1 VVSLENLVRGLIEK
15 HLDRLLRDDLATE
28 AKILSSLELSVAS
41 KEDYLRGYVVGSLN
55 GTLTFYL
62 QALVKREMTQEDV
75 LELYQRVINGRS
87 SEIEQRIAQVLSK

>member
-1 VVSLENLVRGLIEK
+1 MENLVRGLIEK
-15 HLDRLLRDDLATE
+15 HLDNLLGEDIATE
-28 AKILSSLELSVAS
+28 AKILGSLKLSVES
-41 KEDYLRGYVVGSLN
+41 KEDYLRGYLVGSLN

-75 LELYQRVINGRS
+75 VELYQRVINGRS